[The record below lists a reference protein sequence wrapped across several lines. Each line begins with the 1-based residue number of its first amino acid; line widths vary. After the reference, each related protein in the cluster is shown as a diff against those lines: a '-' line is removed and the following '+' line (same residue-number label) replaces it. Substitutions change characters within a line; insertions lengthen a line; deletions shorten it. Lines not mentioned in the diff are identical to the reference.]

1 MDWLYLVS
9 LECQWPNKVIRVLL
23 SDLILFSVLICLWC
37 TSLCKVWLDPL
48 WIGQKCWQLILMG
61 TEETAQ
67 ALTQKTEKRSLPLN
81 LGGWV
86 ECVGVQI
93 NPLLGTA
100 RWIVSSQ
107 PGMKNPGPRYRH
119 QTLTNPHSSLRSV
132 HSEHCWHR
140 WCWYLTSNSPL
151 LKRRPRH

>member
-81 LGGWV
+81 LGVGGWNV
-86 ECVGVQI
+86 WGFKLTLYWARHGGLFPASQAWKIQVR
-93 NPLLGTA
+93 GT
-100 RWIVSSQ
+100 VTKLS
-107 PGMKNPGPRYRH
+107 P
-119 QTLTNPHSSLRSV
+119 TLTPV
-132 HSEHCWHR
+132 SEVCIQNTADIADVDTWLQIH
-140 WCWYLTSNSPL
+140 PF
-151 LKRRPRH
+151 